1 MCQLKLKAIYGN
13 CCTNTS
19 SPHPLTPSP
28 AGEGELNLLL
38 PSPGGRGA
46 GGEGRTLS
54 PSGFH
59 VKLTPMTGAVPLQ
72 RIYLPHALC
81 PMPHAHFQLIP
92 KIGKYLE
99 SIEDDK
105 HFSGFLPA

>member
-1 MCQLKLKAIYGN
+1 MCQLKLKAIYGA

-19 SPHPLTPSP
+19 RPHPLTPSP
-28 AGEGELNLLL
+28 AGEGELNFLL

-59 VKLTPMTGAVPLQ
+59 VKLTPMGIRFP
-72 RIYLPHALC
+72 R
-81 PMPHAHFQLIP
+81 FQFITP
-92 KIGKYLE
+92 QG
-99 SIEDDK
+99 D
-105 HFSGFLPA
+105 GN